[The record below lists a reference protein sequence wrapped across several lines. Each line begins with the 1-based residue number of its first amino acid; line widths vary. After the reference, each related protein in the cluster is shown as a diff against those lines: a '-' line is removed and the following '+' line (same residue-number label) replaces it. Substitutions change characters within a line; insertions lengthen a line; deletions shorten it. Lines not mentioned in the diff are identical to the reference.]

1 MLSQLSPA
9 ERVERVLA
17 PRWRKPSKARVC
29 GSSAVRGS
37 EERGGQAARGC
48 YLTSPEE
55 YYNQCISHNTRALLV
70 FSITGVIQISYLN
83 K

>member
-17 PRWRKPSKARVC
+17 LRWRKPSKARVC

-37 EERGGQAARGC
+37 EERGGRRHVAV
-48 YLTSPEE
+48 TSP
-55 YYNQCISHNTRALLV
+55 LLRN
-70 FSITGVIQISYLN
+70 ITINASVTVHGLCWYSVLQE
-83 K
+83 